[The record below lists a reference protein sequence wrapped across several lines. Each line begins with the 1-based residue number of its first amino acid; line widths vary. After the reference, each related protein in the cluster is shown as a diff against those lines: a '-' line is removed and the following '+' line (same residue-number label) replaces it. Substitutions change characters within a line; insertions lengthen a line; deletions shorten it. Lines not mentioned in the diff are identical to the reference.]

1 MVTHFRLTAPCKP
14 EPRTLGSSCRVL
26 CGTALCAVT
35 SPRFEPAMILRIPRC
50 SRALALCLLA
60 VLQQCPRSLAYG
72 VYDDFTGNLNDT
84 YADYDG
90 VPNIVNHLS

>member
-1 MVTHFRLTAPCKP
+1 
-14 EPRTLGSSCRVL
+14 
-26 CGTALCAVT
+26 
-35 SPRFEPAMILRIPRC
+35 MILRIPRC